1 MPVSETLS
9 APLVARQQPTYPDAD
24 ALARTLHQLST
35 LPPLVTSW
43 EILRLKRHIADA
55 VAGRRFLLQG
65 GDCAESFGD
74 ATASVI
80 TGRLKVLMQ
89 MSLVLIYGLRKP
101 VVRVGRF
108 AGQYAK
114 PRSSDTETRGDVTL
128 PAYRGDIVNAAA
140 FTEEARTPDPG
151 RLLRAYYKAGLTLNF
166 TRALVDGGFADL
178 NNAENW
184 ELDFVRDTPMS
195 DAYHDI
201 VARIQDALS
210 FVFTLT
216 DEHVDDFRRAEFF
229 TSHEALIL
237 AYEQALTRTVRHLD
251 VPFNLST
258 HLPWIGL
265 RTHEPEGAH
274 VAYAAAIGNPIAVK
288 VGHETS
294 TETLRSLLRHLDP
307 DREPGRLTLIARM
320 GASRVED
327 HLPRIVE
334 TVRAAGNP
342 VLWVCDAMHG
352 NTESTATG
360 VKTRRFENI
369 ASEVEQSFAI
379 HKALG
384 GHLGGV
390 HLELTGEDVTECTG
404 GARGLSDD
412 DLTRAYRSTVDPR
425 LNAEQALELA
435 LRIVGSAG

>member
-1 MPVSETLS
+1 MSETLP
-9 APLVARQQPTYPDAD
+9 ATPPVARQQPTYPDAE

-43 EILRLKRHIADA
+43 EILRLKRQIADA

-114 PRSSDTETRGDVTL
+114 PRSSDSETRGGVTL

-140 FTEEARTPDPG
+140 FTPEARTPDPG

-195 DAYHDI
+195 EAYHDI

-237 AYEQALTRTVRHLD
+237 AYEQALTRTVRNLD

-265 RTHEPEGAH
+265 RTHDPDGAH
-274 VAYAAAIGNPIAVK
+274 VAYAATIGNPIAVK

-294 TETLRSLLRHLDP
+294 AETLRLLLRHLDP

-334 TVRAAGNP
+334 TVRAAGHP

-369 ASEVEQSFAI
+369 ASEVEQSFRI

-435 LRIVGSAG
+435 LRIVGSAA